1 MRTSLG
7 RCHCGPVRHEADI
20 DLSPL
25 LAEIRH

>member
-1 MRTSLG
+1 MKTYHGS
-7 RCHCGPVRHEADI
+7 CHCGPVRHEADI